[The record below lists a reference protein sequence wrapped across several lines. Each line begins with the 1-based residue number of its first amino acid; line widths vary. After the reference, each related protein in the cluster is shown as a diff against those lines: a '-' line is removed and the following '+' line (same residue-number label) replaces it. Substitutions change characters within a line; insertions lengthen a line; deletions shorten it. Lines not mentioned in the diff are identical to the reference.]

1 MWVEGGGGE
10 RGWDKTEIYMYARL
24 GSINHPLKVFSEI
37 PDHEKKVVD
46 WNVMIEP
53 YDHWLL
59 ILHKKLFFSKR
70 FVL

>member
-24 GSINHPLKVFSEI
+24 GSINHPLKVFDEI

-46 WNVMIEP
+46 WNVMIE
-53 YDHWLL
+53 
-59 ILHKKLFFSKR
+59 S
-70 FVL
+70 